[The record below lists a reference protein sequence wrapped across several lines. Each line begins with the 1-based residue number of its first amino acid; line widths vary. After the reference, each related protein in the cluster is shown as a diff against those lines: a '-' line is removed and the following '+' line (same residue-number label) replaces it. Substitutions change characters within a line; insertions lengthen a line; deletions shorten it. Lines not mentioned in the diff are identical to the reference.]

1 MLYVAWLFSKNPI
14 KKLLTL
20 QPAKSLVPRLQR
32 RLARTLN
39 KMRCRSLRGFY
50 GAFLV
55 NSPEDNGG
63 GGGVMH

>member
-1 MLYVAWLFSKNPI
+1 MQHGYFPKIPLKSYLSCNP
-14 KKLLTL
+14 
-20 QPAKSLVPRLQR
+20 QKSLVPKLHR